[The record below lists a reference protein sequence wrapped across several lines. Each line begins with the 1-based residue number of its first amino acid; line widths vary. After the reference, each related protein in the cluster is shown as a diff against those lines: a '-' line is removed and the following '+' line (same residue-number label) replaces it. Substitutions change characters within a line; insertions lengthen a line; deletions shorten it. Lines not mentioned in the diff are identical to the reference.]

1 MTKFTKMKWSKVE
14 QNDDDGSTDPLT
26 QAQIAEIYGAGS
38 RILSTYHRSKPTVM
52 QSATSSTS
60 SVATNAGSTA
70 ALIKLS
76 SSKKSKTVAHQ
87 KNRQYAYQKHNLYNK
102 NAAAGKMIVGTRKE
116 MNLLLASPT
125 VPDMLSDSED
135 TYKRS
140 SDSDEGIPT
149 LNSTVIRIK
158 DRKKAVVYKRAIK
171 NQVLA
176 SLTVSLG
183 SMIVGFAS
191 AYTSPALPSM
201 NQIGSRVSPTE
212 EEASWIGSLM
222 PLSALFGG
230 MAGGPLIESL
240 GRRTTIL
247 STGLPFVLSFLLI
260 ALANGVPMIL
270 AGRCIAGFCV
280 GIASLALP
288 VYLGETVQP
297 EVRGTLGLLPTFLG
311 NIGILACFVAGT
323 FLNWYKLAFMGACIP
338 IPFIICMF
346 LIPETPRWYI
356 GRNKQKQARKALQW
370 LRGDDAD
377 ISREFAEIEKMNN
390 DGNEGDDESSTG
402 CSEVF
407 KAMYM
412 RPLLISIGLMFFQQ
426 MSGIN
431 AVIFYTVKIFKD
443 AGSTI
448 DENYCTIIVGVV
460 NLLSTLIATAF
471 IDRLG
476 RKILLYISSTA
487 MFITLATLG
496 TFFYYKSLGYDVSTL
511 GWLPLLSFVIYVI
524 GFSIGFGSIPWL
536 MMGEILP
543 AKIRGSAASLAT
555 AFNWTCTFVVTKTF
569 NDMTALLGTHG
580 AFWLFGVI
588 CLIGLF
594 FVIIFVPETQGK
606 SLEDIERNLTGG
618 GGGSSSEGGPRVK
631 VPVRNVRRMS
641 SIANLK
647 PLPIGV

>member
-1 MTKFTKMKWSKVE
+1 
-14 QNDDDGSTDPLT
+14 
-26 QAQIAEIYGAGS
+26 
-38 RILSTYHRSKPTVM
+38 M

-76 SSKKSKTVAHQ
+76 STKKTKNLANQ
-87 KNRQYAYQKHNLYNK
+87 KNRQYFVQKHNFYNK
-102 NAAAGKMIVGTRKE
+102 GNNKMTVGARKE
-116 MNLLLASPT
+116 LNLLLASPT
-125 VPDMLSDSED
+125 VPDMVLSDSDD
-135 TYKRS
+135 TFKRS
-140 SDSDEGIPT
+140 SDSDDGIPT
-149 LNSTVIRIK
+149 LNSHVIMMK
-158 DRKKAVVYKRAIK
+158 PVKTGVHKTAILK
-171 NQVLA
+171 QVLA

-191 AYTSPALPSM
+191 AYSSPAIPSM
-201 NQIGSRVSPTE
+201 NQPGSRVSVTE
-212 EEASWIGSLM
+212 NEASWIGSLM

-240 GRRTTIL
+240 GRKTTIL
-247 STGLPFVLSFLLI
+247 STAPPFIISFLLI
-260 ALANGVPMIL
+260 ALAQGVTMIMI
-270 AGRCIAGFCV
+270 GRCIAGFCV

-311 NIGILACFVAGT
+311 NIGILICFIGGKY
-323 FLNWYKLAFMGACIP
+323 LNWYQLAFMGACIP
-338 IPFIICMF
+338 IPFLICMF

-356 GRNKQKQARKALQW
+356 GNNKQKQARKALQW
-370 LRGDDAD
+370 LRGPNAD

-390 DGNEGDDESSTG
+390 EGNADEDSTNG

-407 KAMYM
+407 KPMYM
-412 RPLLISIGLMFFQQ
+412 RPLLISMGLMFFQQ

-431 AVIFYTVKIFKD
+431 AVIFYTVNIFKD

-448 DENYCTIIVGVV
+448 DENNATIVVGVV
-460 NLLSTLIATAF
+460 NLLSTLIATAL

-476 RKILLYISSTA
+476 RKILLYASSTA
-487 MFITLATLG
+487 MIITLATLG
-496 TFFYYKSLGYDVSTL
+496 TFFYYKHLKYDVSQL

-555 AFNWTCTFVVTKTF
+555 AFNWTCTFIVTKTYL
-569 NDMTALLGTHG
+569 DLTAWLGTHG
-580 AFWLFGVI
+580 AFWLFGVVGVF
-588 CLIGLF
+588 GLF
-594 FVIIFVPETQGK
+594 FVIFFVPETQGK

-618 GGGSSSEGGPRVK
+618 SSANGGPRVK

>member
-1 MTKFTKMKWSKVE
+1 MCQTHSKFNRTQFLVQIKAHIGDIYTNHDFVYLDKMKTVKQDVK
-14 QNDDDGSTDPLT
+14 TTLT
-26 QAQIAEIYGAGS
+26 KYGYEI
-38 RILSTYHRSKPTVM
+38 
-52 QSATSSTS
+52 
-60 SVATNAGSTA
+60 
-70 ALIKLS
+70 
-76 SSKKSKTVAHQ
+76 
-87 KNRQYAYQKHNLYNK
+87 
-102 NAAAGKMIVGTRKE
+102 
-116 MNLLLASPT
+116 
-125 VPDMLSDSED
+125 
-135 TYKRS
+135 
-140 SDSDEGIPT
+140 
-149 LNSTVIRIK
+149 
-158 DRKKAVVYKRAIK
+158 
-171 NQVLA
+171 LA

-183 SMIVGFAS
+183 SMVVGFAS
-191 AYTSPALPSM
+191 GYTSPALPSM
-201 NQIGSRVSPTE
+201 MLPESHVTPTLE
-212 EEASWIGSLM
+212 EQSWIGSIM

-247 STGLPFVLSFLLI
+247 STGVPFIISFLLI
-260 ALANGVPMIL
+260 AMANGVPMIL

-311 NIGILACFVAGT
+311 NIGILSCFIAGT
-323 FLNWYKLAFMGACIP
+323 FLNWYQLAFLGACIP
-338 IPFIICMF
+338 VPFLICMF

-370 LRGDDAD
+370 LRGKDAD
-377 ISREFAEIEKMNN
+377 VSREFAEIEKMNN
-390 DGNEGDDESSTG
+390 EDGGGDEDGSTG

-407 KAMYM
+407 KAMYA

-448 DENYCTIIVGVV
+448 DVNYCTIIVGVV

-487 MFITLATLG
+487 MCLTLATLG
-496 TFFYYKSLGYDVSTL
+496 TFFYYKHLGHDVSEL

-555 AFNWTCTFVVTKTF
+555 AFNWTCTFIVTKTF
-569 NDMTALLGTHG
+569 VDLTNALGTHG

-588 CLIGLF
+588 CLIGLL
-594 FVIIFVPETQGK
+594 FVILFVPETQGK

-618 GGGSSSEGGPRVK
+618 GSSTDGGPRVK

>member
-1 MTKFTKMKWSKVE
+1 MVKLLLRADTH
-14 QNDDDGSTDPLT
+14 
-26 QAQIAEIYGAGS
+26 S
-38 RILSTYHRSKPTVM
+38 RID
-52 QSATSSTS
+52 A
-60 SVATNAGSTA
+60 N
-70 ALIKLS
+70 
-76 SSKKSKTVAHQ
+76 
-87 KNRQYAYQKHNLYNK
+87 YNEYDDVK
-102 NAAAGKMIVGTRKE
+102 INYI
-116 MNLLLASPT
+116 
-125 VPDMLSDSED
+125 
-135 TYKRS
+135 
-140 SDSDEGIPT
+140 
-149 LNSTVIRIK
+149 
-158 DRKKAVVYKRAIK
+158 
-171 NQVLA
+171 Q
-176 SLTVSLG
+176 
-183 SMIVGFAS
+183 
-191 AYTSPALPSM
+191 
-201 NQIGSRVSPTE
+201 
-212 EEASWIGSLM
+212 ASWIGSLM

-247 STGLPFVLSFLLI
+247 STGLPFIVSFLLI

-270 AGRCIAGFCV
+270 AGRCVAGFCV

-311 NIGILACFVAGT
+311 NIGILTCFIAGT
-323 FLNWYKLAFMGACIP
+323 FLNWYQLAFFGACIP
-338 IPFIICMF
+338 VPFLICMF

-370 LRGDDAD
+370 LRGKDAD

-390 DGNEGDDESSTG
+390 EGNAAEDENSTG

-431 AVIFYTVKIFKD
+431 AVIFYPISFLQD

-448 DENYCTIIVGVV
+448 NENYCTIIVGVV
-460 NLLSTLIATAF
+460 NLLSVLIATAL

-487 MFITLATLG
+487 MILTLATLG
-496 TFFYYKSLGYDVSTL
+496 TFFYFKSTGSDVSEL
-511 GWLPLLSFVIYVI
+511 GWLPLLSFVVYVI

-555 AFNWTCTFVVTKTF
+555 AFNWTCTFIVTKTF
-569 NDMTALLGTHG
+569 NDLTALLGTHG
-580 AFWLFGVI
+580 AFWLFGVV
-588 CLIGLF
+588 CLVGLF

-618 GGGSSSEGGPRVK
+618 GSPD